1 MTYFLNKLSLALV
14 FLSFVSLPFPLNLF
28 ICFYCEFLLSAP
40 HIENNSYTFLLDG
53 EIIYECKKMKDPAS
67 YNNVKI
73 NRQTG
78 VTLKITTMT
87 IPIV

>member
-1 MTYFLNKLSLALV
+1 
-14 FLSFVSLPFPLNLF
+14 
-28 ICFYCEFLLSAP
+28 
-40 HIENNSYTFLLDG
+40 
-53 EIIYECKKMKDPAS
+53 MKDPAS

>member
-1 MTYFLNKLSLALV
+1 
-14 FLSFVSLPFPLNLF
+14 
-28 ICFYCEFLLSAP
+28 
-40 HIENNSYTFLLDG
+40 
-53 EIIYECKKMKDPAS
+53 MKDRAS

-78 VTLKITTMT
+78 VTLKITIMT